1 MSPFVTTWGACG
13 SPTLP
18 VPPAGMA
25 ISRPPKAAAA
35 VRHRLQQMVLPSR
48 REPAALP
55 TLPAHH
61 RHPPQ
66 GSYDVER
73 VQNTMPPARLPIC
86 HPSKGPP
93 ALAAPLKSPA
103 VLQSWLGTETFYHE
117 SEKMCTGY
125 LFANMCRISSGSE
138 KVDFLIEM

>member
-1 MSPFVTTWGACG
+1 MSPFVTTWGARG
-13 SPTLP
+13 SPTLL

-61 RHPPQ
+61 RRPPQ
-66 GSYDVER
+66 GSCDVER
-73 VQNTMPPARLPIC
+73 VQNTMPHTRLPIC

-93 ALAAPLKSPA
+93 ALRCTPASLLLFSRAGWAPKRFTMNQRKCVQAIYLLICVGS
-103 VLQSWLGTETFYHE
+103 VLGVKKW
-117 SEKMCTGY
+117 
-125 LFANMCRISSGSE
+125 I
-138 KVDFLIEM
+138 FL